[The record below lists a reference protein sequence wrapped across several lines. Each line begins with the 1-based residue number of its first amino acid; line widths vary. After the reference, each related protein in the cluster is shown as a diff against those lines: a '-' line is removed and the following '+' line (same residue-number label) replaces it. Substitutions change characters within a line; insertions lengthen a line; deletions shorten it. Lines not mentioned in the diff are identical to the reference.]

1 MDFLI
6 DCGADIHIYLISFG
20 QETDKRDGFC
30 ISAKV
35 IGGRQ
40 PIDPKNRYNVRFSCD
55 KTNVSNICQKE
66 TSLSI
71 SNN

>member
-1 MDFLI
+1 M
-6 DCGADIHIYLISFG
+6 YPISLG
-20 QETDKRDGFC
+20 QETDQRDGFC

-40 PIDPKNRYNVRFSCD
+40 PIDPKNQYNVRFSCD
-55 KTNVSNICQKE
+55 KTNVSKICQKE
-66 TSLSI
+66 TTLSI